1 MVQEIIEIFIVLLM
15 LEKSQNVIKL
25 PSNDRFDDRTKSAD
39 LIEHVNYLIHLQKIV
54 K

>member
-39 LIEHVNYLIHLQKIV
+39 LEHVHYIHLQKIV